1 MGLFD
6 VNGMVMS
13 IKKRCKMMENVACF
27 KAKRVVK

>member
-6 VNGMVMS
+6 ANGMVMS
-13 IKKRCKMMENVACF
+13 IKKGCKLMENVARF